1 MRVEV
6 RLYATLRKYS
16 PGEPGTP
23 FVELV
28 EGSMLNGLL
37 EFLRIPQHQE
47 IVVLI
52 NGRPAQPD
60 SVLREGDRVVM
71 FPPVTGG

>member
-6 RLYATLRKYS
+6 RLYATLRKYAPTS
-16 PGEPGTP
+16 QEVP

-28 EGSMLNGLL
+28 EGTTLNGLL
-37 EFLRIPQHQE
+37 QALRVPQDQE
-47 IVVLI
+47 VVVLV
-52 NGRPAQPD
+52 NGRPAKPD